1 MGGVRHSRDQWLSWV
16 VEQRS
21 SGLTI
26 LAFCESVGIRENS
39 FYRWRAR
46 LLAEGES
53 LEDSQA
59 ISNRRAVTGRQG
71 SAFVPLTVVASERT
85 EIDLPCGA
93 TVRLPS
99 DAAAI
104 RCVLNVLLDADRG
117 RSFDSPR
124 GGSNEGG
131 PTC

>member
-26 LAFCESVGIRENS
+26 SAFCESVGIRENS
-39 FYRWRAR
+39 FYRWQAR

-53 LEDSQA
+53 LEVSQA
-59 ISNRRAVTGRQG
+59 IEDRQKISNRRAVAGRQG

-99 DAAAI
+99 DEAAI
-104 RCVLNVLLDADRG
+104 RCVLNVLLEVGRG
-117 RSFDSPR
+117 S
-124 GGSNEGG
+124 SNEGG